1 MTRNTNSRHPGIYSD
16 CKKAIFNPPPSALE
30 REVLFARIRTY
41 SVRIQY
47 VSWNIAATVLLYLF
61 PDSLLNQY
69 IIHDKIYYN
78 LIFHCIQLFAIVTY
92 FITTF
97 MNPGFVPLL
106 KDNAILSPQD
116 NEDDDENREFIDVES
131 NTKIQLLDQWNKD
144 IVVDPDNAPA
154 NFCWRCKFVRPIRSK
169 HCYDC
174 DRCVAKFDHHCPM
187 VGNCV
192 GGRNHRYF
200 LLFMLTQT
208 IVVVWAFYMSLNTL
222 FKMDLL
228 YSYRSSSLIDEETEN
243 RSVAGWIF
251 RILFFICMFFALF
264 VVVGLS
270 GFHCYLAS
278 TNQTTYEMIKP
289 QVAEKW
295 RDEEEKRRRDF
306 LKKNKRRAQ
315 KQGQPGGDNKV
326 DIDEDNPDHDDDHRR
341 RKTPIPR
348 GRRHRDPVTFD
359 QGFCHNVAMF
369 WTGSLKED
377 WEIPYPCV
385 LKDSDTEDE

>member
-1 MTRNTNSRHPGIYSD
+1 MGNSASTHQGGIYSD
-16 CKKAIFNPPPSALE
+16 CKRAIFSPPTSALE

-47 VSWNIAATVLLYLF
+47 ISWNIAATVLLYLF

-78 LIFHCIQLFAIVTY
+78 IIFHCIQIFAIITY
-92 FITTF
+92 FITSF
-97 MNPGFVPLL
+97 MDPGYVPLP
-106 KDNAILSPQD
+106 KNNSILSPH
-116 NEDDDENREFIDVES
+116 DENEESHREESVFIDMQSKMQFLKE
-131 NTKIQLLDQWNKD
+131 WNQN
-144 IVVDPDNAPA
+144 IIIDPDNAPS

-208 IVVVWAFYMSLNTL
+208 IIVVWTFYMSLNTL

-228 YSYRSSSLIDEETEN
+228 YSYKNSSFSNESTQDRT
-243 RSVAGWIF
+243 VAGWIF

-278 TNQTTYEMIKP
+278 TNQTTY
-289 QVAEKW
+289 
-295 RDEEEKRRRDF
+295 
-306 LKKNKRRAQ
+306 
-315 KQGQPGGDNKV
+315 
-326 DIDEDNPDHDDDHRR
+326 
-341 RKTPIPR
+341 
-348 GRRHRDPVTFD
+348 
-359 QGFCHNVAMF
+359 
-369 WTGSLKED
+369 
-377 WEIPYPCV
+377 
-385 LKDSDTEDE
+385 

>member
-1 MTRNTNSRHPGIYSD
+1 
-16 CKKAIFNPPPSALE
+16 
-30 REVLFARIRTY
+30 VLFARIRTY

-47 VSWNIAATVLLYLF
+47 ISWNIAATVLLYLF

-69 IIHDKIYYN
+69 IIHDKLYYN
-78 LIFHCIQLFAIVTY
+78 LIFHSVQVFAVTTY
-92 FITTF
+92 FITSF
-97 MNPGFVPLL
+97 MDPGYVPLP
-106 KDNAILSPQD
+106 KGNQILSP
-116 NEDDDENREFIDVES
+116 EDEVDHREDSVFIDIRDRLES
-131 NTKIQLLDQWNKD
+131 VSEWNKN
-144 IVVDPDNAPA
+144 IEIDPDNAPV

-208 IVVVWAFYMSLNTL
+208 MVVVWAFYMSLNTL

-228 YSYRSSSLIDEETEN
+228 YSYRSDSTAFVDQSTSD
-243 RSVAGWIF
+243 RSITGWIF
-251 RILFFICMFFALF
+251 RILFFVCMFFALF

-295 RDEEEKRRRDF
+295 REEEKERKRRYLRLHRDNGDLAAEEMDDLEEMKRDQRSGTPGRNGGRRR
-306 LKKNKRRAQ
+306 
-315 KQGQPGGDNKV
+315 GG
-326 DIDEDNPDHDDDHRR
+326 RG
-341 RKTPIPR
+341 R
-348 GRRHRDPVTFD
+348 GRRVEPVTFD
-359 QGFCHNVAMF
+359 IGFVSNVVMF
-369 WTGSLKED
+369 WTGSLNEE
-377 WEIPYPCV
+377 WQIPYPCR
-385 LKDSDTEDE
+385 LKDSDTEESDQDSAR

>member
-1 MTRNTNSRHPGIYSD
+1 
-16 CKKAIFNPPPSALE
+16 
-30 REVLFARIRTY
+30 
-41 SVRIQY
+41 VRIQY

-78 LIFHCIQLFAIVTY
+78 IIFHTIQWLAISTY
-92 FITTF
+92 FITSF
-97 MNPGFVPLL
+97 MDPGYVPLPAN
-106 KDNAILSPQD
+106 NAILAKD
-116 NEDDDENREFIDVES
+116 EDYELEHREQTVFINIEEKLKRIDEWNR
-131 NTKIQLLDQWNKD
+131 N

-192 GGRNHRYF
+192 GGRNHRFF
-200 LLFMLTQT
+200 LSFMATQT
-208 IVVVWAFYMSLNTL
+208 VVVVWAFYMSLNTL

-228 YSYRSSSLIDEETEN
+228 YSYRNSAFTDQSIEERTIT
-243 RSVAGWIF
+243 GWIF

-289 QVAEKW
+289 TVAEKW
-295 RDEEEKRRRDF
+295 REEEQKRKQKWIVERQKRGRNGANGMMNGDANGQRQRQQGRR
-306 LKKNKRRAQ
+306 
-315 KQGQPGGDNKV
+315 V
-326 DIDEDNPDHDDDHRR
+326 DIDDDSDEELGGVDDDQMNGGGGRRGRNKKTTPGAPNRR
-341 RKTPIPR
+341 RFKE
-348 GRRHRDPVTFD
+348 PVSFD
-359 QGFCHNVAMF
+359 EGFMKNLYMF
-369 WTGSLKED
+369 WSGTVKEE
-377 WEIPYPCV
+377 WQLPYPCV
-385 LKDSDTEDE
+385 LKDTDTEESDEEPSRR